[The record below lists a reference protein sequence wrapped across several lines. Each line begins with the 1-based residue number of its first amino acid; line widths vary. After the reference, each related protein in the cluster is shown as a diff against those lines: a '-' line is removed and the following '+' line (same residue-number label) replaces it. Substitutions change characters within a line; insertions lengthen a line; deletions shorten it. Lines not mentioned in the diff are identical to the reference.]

1 MKKLLIAFLFLPALA
16 KAEFMTGND
25 LLSKQRATSVV
36 ENMVALGYV
45 QGVFDVTQRIVHC
58 ADGAIT
64 AGQVNDMVRQ
74 YLEMY
79 PSVRNKTADV
89 LLSDLFKK
97 TWPCANRN
105 NGRGV

>member
-1 MKKLLIAFLFLPALA
+1 MKKLLIVFLLLPALA

-25 LLSKQRATSVV
+25 LLTKQRASSIVD
-36 ENMVALGYV
+36 NMVALGYV
-45 QGVFDVTQRIVHC
+45 QGVFDATQRVIHC

-64 AGQVNDMVRQ
+64 AGQVNDMARQ

-79 PSVRNKTADV
+79 PTIRNKTADV
-89 LLSDLFKK
+89 LLTELFKK

-105 NGRGV
+105 GRGV